1 MIENLGNRERTH
13 SCGALRQ
20 QHAGQRA
27 TLMGWCARRRDF
39 GPLTFIDLRDRDGLT
54 QIVVNQEKAPDAH
67 AKAKDARTEYVLA
80 VIGDVVLR
88 DESARNPKLSTGD
101 VEVQASEI
109 VILNDSR
116 TLPFQLDTAIPE
128 ALAAEDLRLKYRY
141 LDLRRPQLQANLRL
155 RHRVVLEINRYMDE
169 HGFIQIETPNLIKS
183 TPEGARDYIVPSRV
197 QPGKFFALPQS
208 PQIFKQICMIAGL
221 DKYYQIAR
229 CFRDEDLRA
238 DRQPEF
244 SQLDVEMSFATAEQI
259 YCLIEGLFAR
269 VFRLIGAELQT
280 PFPRFTFAEVM
291 RRFGSDK
298 PDLRIESME
307 LQDLSSALAETTF
320 APYASVLAAGGEVK
334 GIVVAGGAAMSRKS
348 LDELQEFAKRYGA
361 GALAWIKLGDELS
374 SSLLKALGNDKVIDL
389 AGVAGAQKGDAVLI
403 VAGKPDVVAASL
415 GALRNEIARREKL
428 IPENVFAPLWVTEFP
443 MFEFHE
449 DDRRYYSMHHPFT
462 SPLDE
467 DVPLLQRAV
476 EGEAELFGQLRA
488 KAYDAVINGV
498 EVAGGSIRIHRRDVQ
513 SLVFK
518 ALGMTE
524 ETARARFGF
533 FLDALA
539 YGTPPHGGIA
549 SGIERTMMVLVP
561 TENIRDVMA
570 FPKTASAQD
579 LMIDAPGEVDPKQ
592 LEELHLKIAEHRPH
606 EPFNEVVFRR
616 LVDEAL
622 ANLPSIVLDQNS
634 SREEKEI
641 AVLERLLDKV
651 TRHCGIIG
659 GFKFED
665 VTDHPRKIQV
675 VQQIV
680 GIVDFDSVH
689 EHTSSVAFKKQ
700 PIIKE
705 YLDKA
710 LGN

>member
-1 MIENLGNRERTH
+1 MIENLDNRERTH
-13 SCGALRQ
+13 SCGALRKE
-20 QHAGQRA
+20 HVGHRA

-39 GPLTFIDLRDRDGLT
+39 GPLTFIDLRDRDGIT

-67 AKAKDARTEYVLA
+67 AKAKDVRGEYVLA
-80 VIGDVVLR
+80 VTGEVVLR
-88 DESARNPKLSTGD
+88 DENSRNLKLETGD
-101 VEVQASEI
+101 VEVQAGEI

-116 TLPFQLDTAIPE
+116 TLPFQLDTATPE

-141 LDLRRPQLQANLRL
+141 LDLRRPQLQVNLRL
-155 RHRVVLEINRYMDE
+155 RHRMILEINRYMDE
-169 HGFIQIETPNLIKS
+169 QGFTQIETPNLIKS

-244 SQLDVEMSFATAEQI
+244 SQLDVEMSFATPEQI

-298 PDLRIESME
+298 PDLRIEGME
-307 LQDLSSALAETTF
+307 LQDLSSALTETTF
-320 APYASVLAAGGEVK
+320 APYASVLAARGEVK
-334 GIVVAGGAAMSRKS
+334 GLVISGGAARSRKT
-348 LDELQEFAKRYGA
+348 LDELQDFAKRYGA

-389 AGVAGAQKGDAVLI
+389 AGVAGAQKGDAVVI
-403 VAGKPDVVAASL
+403 VAGKSDVVAASL

-467 DVPLLQRAV
+467 DVALLERAV
-476 EGEAELFGQLRA
+476 NGETELFGHLRA

-549 SGIERTMMVLVP
+549 SGIERVLMVLVP

-592 LEELHLKIAEHRPH
+592 LEELHLRIAE
-606 EPFNEVVFRR
+606 
-616 LVDEAL
+616 A
-622 ANLPSIVLDQNS
+622 
-634 SREEKEI
+634 
-641 AVLERLLDKV
+641 
-651 TRHCGIIG
+651 
-659 GFKFED
+659 
-665 VTDHPRKIQV
+665 
-675 VQQIV
+675 
-680 GIVDFDSVH
+680 
-689 EHTSSVAFKKQ
+689 
-700 PIIKE
+700 
-705 YLDKA
+705 
-710 LGN
+710 